1 MKLIHS
7 VVTAVLAALAVSA
20 SGTVYAAEPAKAT
33 TAPSAKQLASLC
45 AECRLVQ
52 AVEVEKRK
60 GKASGMGIAGGAVVG
75 GLLGNKV
82 GDSTLA
88 TVGGAVVG
96 GVVGNEAEKRI
107 KRHDVWVVT
116 SIARDG
122 STANHEFD
130 RDPQIKAGDVV
141 LPDGKGL
148 KKR

>member
-7 VVTAVLAALAVSA
+7 VLTAVLAAMAVSLSA
-20 SGTVYAAEPAKAT
+20 AVYAAEPAAT
-33 TAPSAKQLASLC
+33 AAPSAKQLASLC
-45 AECRLVQ
+45 TECRLVQ
-52 AVEVEKRK
+52 SVKVEKRK
-60 GKASGMGIAGGAVVG
+60 GKASGVGIAGGAVVG

-116 SIARDG
+116 SSARDG
-122 STANHEFD
+122 STAQHEFD
-130 RDPQIKAGDVV
+130 HDPQLKAGDVV
-141 LPDGKGL
+141 VPDGRSV
-148 KKR
+148 KRR

>member
-7 VVTAVLAALAVSA
+7 VVTAVLATFTGA
-20 SGTVYAAEPAKAT
+20 SVYAAEPAT
-33 TAPSAKQLASLC
+33 TAAPSARQLASLC
-45 AECRLVQ
+45 NECRLVQ
-52 AVEVEKRK
+52 NVEVEKRK
-60 GKASGMGIAGGAVVG
+60 GKASGVGIAGGAVVG

-96 GVVGNEAEKRI
+96 GVVGNEAEKRM

-116 SIARDG
+116 SSARDG
-122 STANHEFD
+122 STAKHEFD
-130 RDPQIKAGDVV
+130 RDPQIMAGDVV
-141 LPDGKGL
+141 VPDGKGL